1 MNKKEKYLVGIIGV
15 VVLVIVG
22 IVLTWTFL
30 GDGGSASDSDK
41 EITVIITANDEEVAR
56 ETIGIASEDT
66 LMEVMEAHFE
76 MGLADDGFIES
87 IEGIEQNPS
96 ENLFWVFEVNDE
108 MVIVSAE
115 EFVPEDQD
123 IVTWELMA
131 F

>member
-1 MNKKEKYLVGIIGV
+1 MNKKEKYLVGIVGV

-30 GDGGSASDSDK
+30 DDGGSASDSDK
-41 EITVIITANDEEVAR
+41 EITVVITANDEEVAR
-56 ETIGIASEDT
+56 ETIGISSEDT

-96 ENLFWVFEVNDE
+96 ENLFWVFEANDE
-108 MVIVSAE
+108 MVTVSAE

-123 IVTWELMA
+123 VVTWELMA